1 MKRLR
6 IKIASCV
13 ASSTRIVLSC
23 CHRYSSVL
31 SSQASSGFQ
40 VDVTLNSVFAS
51 RKRNAEDEKSGQPT
65 VAPGHFQVYTKIDE
79 ETRKD
84 NKLTISFL
92 LTLNDTRG
100 VVTYEFRG
108 ICLVTGTAADF
119 ESIMETSKNSRVP
132 RILDILYQKLYPAVF
147 MLSGMTMS
155 SFPQSVALLTDMV
168 SNEPIAVR
176 QEVTTSTDGGH
187 ESKAEPA
194 ARPTPKPAIP
204 RPSILKPSGAKMASD
219 SKAIGGKPK
228 VEVDKPA
235 A

>member
-1 MKRLR
+1 V
-6 IKIASCV
+6 I
-13 ASSTRIVLSC
+13 
-23 CHRYSSVL
+23 
-31 SSQASSGFQ
+31 
-40 VDVTLNSVFAS
+40 LNSVFAS
-51 RKRNAEDEKSGQPT
+51 RKRNTEDEKSGQPT
-65 VAPGHFQVYTKIDE
+65 MGPSHFQVYTKLDE

-108 ICLVTGTAADF
+108 ISVVTGTAADF

-132 RILDILYQKLYPAVF
+132 RILDILYQKLYPAMF
-147 MLSGMTMS
+147 MCAGMTWS
-155 SFPQSVALLTDMV
+155 SYPQSVALLTDMV

-176 QEVTTSTDGGH
+176 QEVMAVTEGH
-187 ESKAEPA
+187 DSKADSTKVA
-194 ARPTPKPAIP
+194 PKPAIA
-204 RPSILKPSGAKMASD
+204 RPATMKSSARMTPDQKPIGA
-219 SKAIGGKPK
+219 KPK

>member
-1 MKRLR
+1 MLR

-13 ASSTRIVLSC
+13 APSTRIVLSHS
-23 CHRYSSVL
+23 HRYSSVL

-40 VDVTLNSVFAS
+40 VDVTLNSAFAS

-65 VAPGHFQVYTKIDE
+65 MGPTHFQVYSKIDE

-84 NKLTISFL
+84 NKLTLSFL

-108 ICLVTGTAADF
+108 VAIITGTAADF
-119 ESIMETSKNSRVP
+119 ESLMETSKNSRVP
-132 RILDILYQKLYPAVF
+132 RILDILYQKIYPAVF
-147 MLSGMTMS
+147 MLSGMTTS

-168 SNEPIAVR
+168 SNEPIPVR
-176 QEVTTSTDGGH
+176 QEVTTST
-187 ESKAEPA
+187 ESSHDAKAEAPKTA
-194 ARPTPKPAIP
+194 TKPAIP
-204 RPSILKPSGAKMASD
+204 RPSIVKPSATKMASD
-219 SKAIGGKPK
+219 SKPIGARPK
-228 VEVDKPA
+228 VEVDRPA

>member
-1 MKRLR
+1 M
-6 IKIASCV
+6 
-13 ASSTRIVLSC
+13 
-23 CHRYSSVL
+23 
-31 SSQASSGFQ
+31 
-40 VDVTLNSVFAS
+40 TLNSVFAS

-65 VAPGHFQVYTKIDE
+65 MGPSHFQVYTKIDE
-79 ETRKD
+79 ESRKD

-108 ICLVTGTAADF
+108 ICVVTGTAADF
-119 ESIMETSKNSRVP
+119 ESIMETSKSSRVP
-132 RILDILYQKLYPAVF
+132 KILDILYQKLYPGMF
-147 MLSGMTMS
+147 MLAGMTFS

-176 QEVTTSTDGGH
+176 QEVAAVAEAH
-187 ESKAEPA
+187 ETKAEPA
-194 ARPTPKPAIP
+194 AKAVPKPAIA
-204 RPSILKPSGAKMASD
+204 RPSATKSSAPRIVSDQKPIGA
-219 SKAIGGKPK
+219 KPK

>member
-1 MKRLR
+1 M
-6 IKIASCV
+6 
-13 ASSTRIVLSC
+13 
-23 CHRYSSVL
+23 
-31 SSQASSGFQ
+31 
-40 VDVTLNSVFAS
+40 TLNSVFAS

-65 VAPGHFQVYTKIDE
+65 MGPSHFQVYTKIDE
-79 ETRKD
+79 EARKD

-108 ICLVTGTAADF
+108 ICIVTGTAADF

-132 RILDILYQKLYPAVF
+132 KILDVLYQKLYPAMF
-147 MLSGMTMS
+147 MLAGMTSS

-176 QEVTTSTDGGH
+176 QELTAVAEGHDSKSDSTA
-187 ESKAEPA
+187 KVA
-194 ARPTPKPAIP
+194 PKPAIP
-204 RPSILKPSGAKMASD
+204 RPSAVKSSAPRIVSEQKPIGARP
-219 SKAIGGKPK
+219 KAEI
-228 VEVDKPA
+228 DKPA

>member
-1 MKRLR
+1 M
-6 IKIASCV
+6 V
-13 ASSTRIVLSC
+13 
-23 CHRYSSVL
+23 
-31 SSQASSGFQ
+31 
-40 VDVTLNSVFAS
+40 LNSVFAS
-51 RKRNAEDEKSGQPT
+51 RKRNVEDEKSGQPT
-65 VAPGHFQVYTKIDE
+65 MGPSHFQVYTKLDE

-108 ICLVTGTAADF
+108 ISIVTGTAADF

-132 RILDILYQKLYPAVF
+132 RILDILYQKLYPAMF
-147 MLSGMTMS
+147 MCAGMTWS
-155 SFPQSVALLTDMV
+155 SYPQSVALLTDMV

-176 QEVTTSTDGGH
+176 QEVMAVTEGHDSKTDSTA
-187 ESKAEPA
+187 KAAPKPTV
-194 ARPTPKPAIP
+194 ARPPTMKSPASRMIPEHKP
-204 RPSILKPSGAKMASD
+204 LGA
-219 SKAIGGKPK
+219 KPK